1 MLYFKS
7 AQSKI
12 SNRKEVNNPESQ
24 HNQSKNFMSR
34 REAVVTEKKG
44 VQKWSKSLA
53 NSVKNLQKTRSH
65 VVYLFRV
72 VIQIPT
78 AFYRI

>member
-24 HNQSKNFMSR
+24 HNQSENFMSR